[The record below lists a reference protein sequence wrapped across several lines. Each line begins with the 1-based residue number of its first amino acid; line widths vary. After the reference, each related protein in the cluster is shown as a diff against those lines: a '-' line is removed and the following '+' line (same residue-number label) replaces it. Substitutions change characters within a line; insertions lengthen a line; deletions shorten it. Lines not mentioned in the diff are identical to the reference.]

1 MLGAGDAPEAPGLAL
16 GAGLLPP
23 RLTGCAEPM
32 FVPGAITAI
41 SAASVMYI
49 PVEAARAAEGET
61 KTTTGTGAP
70 SIFLMML
77 RMDVSRPPG
86 VSRAMISAPARP
98 CTALSTAFET

>member
-1 MLGAGDAPEAPGLAL
+1 MSGAGDAPEAPGLAL

-23 RLTGCAEPM
+23 RLTGWAEPM
-32 FVPGAITAI
+32 FVPGDITAM

-49 PVEAARAAEGET
+49 PAEAARAPEGET

-86 VSRAMISAPARP
+86 VSSAMISAPACP